1 MDVVLIRHPAPAVA
15 AGVCYGA
22 TDLPLAGDATA
33 AAAELL
39 GRLRADGLAMPDEIV
54 TSPLRRC
61 AAVAEALGASLR
73 VAVRSEPR
81 LREIDFGAWEM
92 RTWDEIGPAAL
103 DRWQADL
110 MGARE
115 HGGESAAQFV
125 ARVVP
130 AAVSLER
137 GAGAPPVIGIT
148 HAGVIR
154 ALASHWLGVPLAN
167 LLTRPIAYGG
177 WVGFKRDAR
186 GWRLRCW
193 DERAG

>member
-15 AGVCYGA
+15 GGVCYGA
-22 TDLPLAGDATA
+22 TDLPLAGDAAA
-33 AAAELL
+33 AAAELA
-39 GRLRADGLAMPDEIV
+39 GRLRADGLALPDRIV

-61 AAVAEALGASLR
+61 AAVAEALGALLQ
-73 VAVRSEPR
+73 VTVCSEPR
-81 LREIDFGAWEM
+81 LREIDFGGWEM

-130 AAVSLER
+130 AAASLER
-137 GAGAPPVIGIT
+137 RAGAPPVIAIT

-154 ALASHWLGVPLAN
+154 ALASHWLGVPLAS
-167 LLTRPIAYGG
+167 LLARPIAYGG
-177 WVGFKRDAR
+177 RVGFARDAR
-186 GWRLRCW
+186 GWHLRRW
-193 DERAG
+193 DEPAG